1 MTRPAWSLT
10 RRQVL
15 KAGALLPL
23 AGCAGRTGSG
33 PTRLEFWTLSLKPFE
48 AYIRSTIASFE
59 ASHPGVEV
67 EWVDVPFDAIERKL
81 VAATAA
87 GRSPDVVNM
96 SDLTFA
102 RFASLGAF
110 ADHGPLLAEPAER
123 TYLDGALS
131 VCRIDGTLRA
141 LPWYLTTQS
150 VLANRSVLAEAGVDP
165 DAVPT
170 RWDDLLHLAERTR
183 LGGDA
188 FLFSHPLGRESQL
201 PAMLLA
207 DGVRLFE
214 KDGTGRLRS
223 TLATPE
229 ATRMLSRWVDAF
241 RAGLVPRES
250 ATKGHAH
257 LIEGYQ
263 SGRLG
268 LINTGPNFLGR
279 IRDVAPSV
287 FDATAVRPA
296 VTGSLGRPHISVMVL
311 GVMARSRNQRLAAEL
326 ASHVTS
332 AAAQLAF
339 CRIVNILPSTPSS
352 LEDPLFDPPA
362 RTDDAESKIALAR
375 SSAARALPAAV
386 AFTPALAAWPDMRKV
401 FEDRIT
407 RVLLGTSGLE
417 EGLAEIEA
425 RWNQLLIATGG
436 GPMDAIPTPSPIG
449 TAAEGNA

>member
-1 MTRPAWSLT
+1 MTSADRSWT
-10 RRQVL
+10 RRQIL
-15 KAGALLPL
+15 KAGAALPF
-23 AGCAGRTGSG
+23 AGCAARGSG
-33 PTRLEFWTLSLKPFE
+33 DASRLEFWTLSLKPFE
-48 AYIRSTIASFE
+48 DYIRRMLASFE
-59 ASHPGVEV
+59 SANPGVTV

-87 GRSPDVVNM
+87 GQSPDVVNM

-110 ADHGPLLAEPAER
+110 ADHDPLLASPAEE
-123 TYLDGALS
+123 TYIPGALS
-131 VCRIDGTLRA
+131 VCRIDGALRA

-150 VLANRSVLAEAGVDP
+150 VLANESILRIAEL
-165 DAVPT
+165 DARQLPT
-170 RWDDLLHLAERTR
+170 RWNDLLDLAERVR
-183 LGGDA
+183 LESGT

-207 DGVRLFE
+207 DGIELFRLDE
-214 KDGTGRLRS
+214 SGKLRA

-229 ATRMLSRWVDAF
+229 VSAMLSRWIRAF
-241 RAGLVPRES
+241 EAGLVPRES

-296 VTGSLGRPHISVMVL
+296 VTGALGRPHISVMVL
-311 GVMARSRNQRLAAEL
+311 GVMARSRKQELAARL
-326 ASHVTS
+326 ASHMTS
-332 AAAQLAF
+332 AEAQLEF
-339 CRIVNILPSTPSS
+339 CRVVNILPSTPTS
-352 LEDPLFDPPA
+352 LADPLFDPPS

-375 SSAARALPAAV
+375 SSAAEALPNAV
-386 AFTPALAAWPDMRKV
+386 AFTPAVAAWPDMRKV

-407 RVLLGTSGLE
+407 RVLLGTSDLE
-417 EGLAEIEA
+417 DTLVDIESN
-425 RWNQLLIATGG
+425 WNQLLVATGG
-436 GPMDAIPTPSPIG
+436 GHLDAIPRPQPFG
-449 TAAEGNA
+449 MDA

>member
-1 MTRPAWSLT
+1 MTRSGGLWT
-10 RRQVL
+10 RRRVL
-15 KAGALLPL
+15 KAGAALPL
-23 AGCAGRTGSG
+23 AGCAGRSSSG

-48 AYIRSTIASFE
+48 SYIRSIIAGFE
-59 ASHPGVEV
+59 AAHPGVEV

-87 GRSPDVVNM
+87 GQSPDVVNM

-110 ADHGPLLAEPAER
+110 ADHDPLLPEPAER
-123 TYLDGALS
+123 TYLGGALS
-131 VCRIDGTLRA
+131 VCRIDGVLRA

-150 VLANRSVLAEAGVDP
+150 VLANQEVLARAGLEP
-165 DAVPT
+165 EGVPT
-170 RWDDLLHLAERTR
+170 RWGDLLALAEQTR
-183 LGGDA
+183 LDDDA

-201 PAMLLA
+201 PAMMLA
-207 DGVRLFE
+207 DGVPLFGL
-214 KDGTGRLRS
+214 DASGRLTVKLS
-223 TLATPE
+223 SPE
-229 ATRMLSRWVDAF
+229 VIAMLSRWVDSF
-241 RAGLVPRES
+241 RSGLVPRES

-311 GVMARSRNQRLAAEL
+311 GVMARSKNQRLAALL

-332 AAAQLAF
+332 AAAQLEF

-352 LEDPLFDPPA
+352 LSDPLFDPPEE
-362 RTDDAESKIALAR
+362 TGDAESKMALAR
-375 SSAARALPAAV
+375 SSAAAALPDAV

-407 RVLLGTSGLE
+407 RVLLGTSELE
-417 EGLAEIEA
+417 EALAETEGK
-425 RWNQLLIATGG
+425 WNQLLIATGG
-436 GPMDAIPTPSPIG
+436 GPMDAIPTPAPIG
-449 TAAEGNA
+449 AQA

>member
-1 MTRPAWSLT
+1 M
-10 RRQVL
+10 
-15 KAGALLPL
+15 LPL
-23 AGCAGRTGSG
+23 AGCVGSSASG
-33 PTRLEFWTLSLKPFE
+33 PTRIEFWTLSLKPFE
-48 AYIRSTIASFE
+48 SYIRSMLAGFE
-59 ASHPGVEV
+59 AANPGVEV

-110 ADHGPLLAEPAER
+110 ADHDPLLLEPAEH
-123 TYLDGALS
+123 TYIGGALS
-131 VCRIDGTLRA
+131 VCRIDGALRA

-150 VLANRSVLAEAGVDP
+150 VLANRDVLGRAGLEP
-165 DAVPT
+165 DDVPT
-170 RWDDLLHLAERTR
+170 RWGELLDLAERVR
-183 LGGDA
+183 LDDDV

-201 PAMLLA
+201 PAMMLA
-207 DGVRLFE
+207 DGIPLFRE
-214 KDGTGRLRS
+214 DASGRL
-223 TLATPE
+223 E
-229 ATRMLSRWVDAF
+229 ATLSSPRAAGMLSRWVEAF
-241 RAGLVPRES
+241 RMGLVPRES

-296 VTGSLGRPHISVMVL
+296 VTGSLGRAHVSVMVL
-311 GVMARSRNQRLAAEL
+311 GVMSRSRQPRLAAAL
-326 ASHVTS
+326 ASHMTS
-332 AAAQLAF
+332 AASQLEF

-352 LEDPLFDPPA
+352 LADPLFDPP
-362 RTDDAESKIALAR
+362 TSTEDAASKIALAR
-375 SSAARALPAAV
+375 SSAAAALPEAV

-401 FEDRIT
+401 FEDQIT
-407 RVLLGTSGLE
+407 RVLLGTRELE
-417 EGLAEIEA
+417 PALAEVQG
-425 RWNQLLIATGG
+425 RWNQLLLATGG
-436 GPMDAIPTPSPIG
+436 GPLDAIPTPLPIG
-449 TAAEGNA
+449 GDA

>member
-1 MTRPAWSLT
+1 MWT
-10 RRQVL
+10 RRSVL
-15 KAGALLPL
+15 AAGAALSLS
-23 AGCAGRTGSG
+23 GCVPRSASGS
-33 PTRLEFWTLSLKPFE
+33 TKLEFWTLSLKPFE
-48 AYIRSTIASFE
+48 AYIRAMIAEFE
-59 ASHPGVEV
+59 AANPGVEV

-87 GRSPDVVNM
+87 DRSPDVVNM

-110 ADHGPLLAEPAER
+110 ADHAPLLATPALE
-123 TYLDGALS
+123 TYIDGALS

-150 VLANRSVLAEAGVDP
+150 VLANRDVLAMAGLEP

-170 RWDDLLHLAERTR
+170 RWSDLLDLAERVR
-183 LGGDA
+183 LDDDT

-207 DGVRLFE
+207 EGVRLFE
-214 KDGTGRLRS
+214 LDGSGRLTA
-223 TLATPE
+223 TLTTPE
-229 ATRMLSRWVDAF
+229 ATAMLSRWVDAF
-241 RAGLVPRES
+241 RAGVVPRES

-287 FDATAVRPA
+287 FDATVVRPA
-296 VTGSLGRPHISVMVL
+296 VTGSLGRSHISVMVL
-311 GVMARSRNQRLAAEL
+311 GVMARSKNKPLAAAL
-326 ASHVTS
+326 ASHMTG
-332 AAAQLAF
+332 AAAQLEF
-339 CRIVNILPSTPSS
+339 CRIVNILPSTPAS
-352 LEDPLFDPPA
+352 LRDPLFDPPSS
-362 RTDDAESKIALAR
+362 RDDAESKIAYAR
-375 SSAARALPAAV
+375 SSAAQALPEAV

-401 FEDRIT
+401 FEDQIT
-407 RVLLGTSGLE
+407 RVLLGTSELAAALE
-417 EGLAEIEA
+417 EIES

-436 GPMDAIPTPSPIG
+436 GPLDAIPTPPPIG
-449 TAAEGNA
+449 PRA